1 MASLRSRVRSGVA
14 VVPGAGAVL
23 APVLRARAIA
33 LIARSG
39 VFDQGWYELQS
50 GRRFDSLVAAVRDY
64 VEEGRRAGYSPH
76 PLFEPSF
83 VEPETWATR
92 ATDPLARH
100 LLSRDRRVTRD
111 PHPLFDVASYLRD
124 HPAARRHPAGPL
136 GHFLATVTDA
146 TPLPV
151 PPGLLQHRSG
161 APTWAELRTAV
172 FAGVRTWRTQQALR
186 APRQVHHHDAA
197 AERRFRAEVSAA
209 AAAVRAVPAVVG
221 AGTGTGAGTAAGTGA
236 GGGPLVSIVLPTWN
250 RAARL
255 RRAVESVQAQT
266 LSGWEL
272 IVVDDGSTDDTAA
285 VLEGLAA
292 FDSRIRTLAVPHG
305 GVSRARNAAIDEARA
320 DLLAFLDS
328 DNTWEPEFLEL
339 MVAGMRTRSLR
350 VAYSAMRLERASG
363 TTWRE
368 FEGGREQLRAGNHI
382 DLNVLV
388 ASTALVREVGGFDT
402 TLRRTVDYDL
412 VLSLA
417 DRAEP
422 GYLPF
427 VGAVY
432 SDDDEDPTRIS
443 RSEPLSWDTV
453 VRARHTL
460 DWATATPPADLVG
473 GRVSVLVPIEGDWRG
488 GAAFLRR
495 LTAEGVVGMPAA
507 TPQDAVGEEPAAA
520 TADVP
525 EPGVAGSGVAGSGV
539 AAPAVA
545 AAAVAAAEMSGSG
558 TAAAEN
564 GSDAAEAP
572 DLLDAPDSA
581 DDHAAADRPDPAESH
596 PAGSDPVGFDPVGF
610 DPVEPE
616 PVRSPRVAGTP
627 GAPLTPGAPPTPGA
641 PSTPGPVAGAVAAG
655 VADLEILVLD
665 RAGPRAASA
674 VLAAYALL
682 DPRITVRR
690 APAET
695 GFPFAVDQLLLHA
708 SGARAVLVEPRMTLE
723 AGWLPPLLRALGP
736 GVLATS
742 AVFLERDG
750 SVFSAG
756 AVFASGMTL
765 PVPLLRNQP
774 GSEALDAPLI
784 EASAPQSPA
793 IALRTAD
800 LLAVHGLDPL
810 FASGLYDVDL
820 GLRLAQLRPGRF
832 VTVPT
837 AVAIRTSVAA
847 EDAGTAAAD
856 QRLFT
861 ERWRGSVPESAPA
874 AWAALGT
881 TLAHV
886 RSRRTRSGGSAIEPV
901 VIRAPRTVERA
912 AFPALD
918 RVTAEGVGAPGRGR
932 PGDGVP
938 SLRWAIMTGVPA
950 GPKRFDW
957 GDWYFAE
964 ALAGALRR
972 LGQDA
977 VLNPR
982 DVPSRPSGHLD
993 DVVLCL
999 RGLSRFAPDPAKVN
1013 LLWVISHPDQVTPA
1027 EVAGFDR
1034 AFAASIGWS
1043 RSMSARAGVPVETL
1057 LQCTDPG
1064 RFSPAAAAAVE
1075 VAAEPVLFVGNSR
1088 RVRRPIVDSA
1098 LAVGADLAVW
1108 GGGWS
1113 ELLPPGVV
1121 RGVRVPN
1128 SELAAHYRRAGVVLN
1143 DHWDDMRTEGFLSN
1157 RLFDVV
1163 AAGGRVISDHVE
1175 GVETVF
1181 DGSVRT
1187 FDRRAD
1193 LERLLRT
1200 DPDELFP
1207 DDAARL
1213 AAAARM
1219 AAEHSFDARAA
1230 RLLTVVLGLLP
1241 S

>member
-1 MASLRSRVRSGVA
+1 MPSLRSRVRSGVK
-14 VVPGAGAVL
+14 VVPGAEAVL
-23 APVLRARAIA
+23 APVLRARAVA
-33 LIARSG
+33 LIVRSG
-39 VFDQGWYELQS
+39 VFDQDWYELQS
-50 GRRFDSLVAAVRDY
+50 GRDFASLVAAVRDY
-64 VEEGRRAGYSPH
+64 IERGRRAGYSPH

-111 PHPLFDVASYLRD
+111 PHPLFDVVSYLRH
-124 HPAARRHPAGPL
+124 HPAARKHPAGPL
-136 GHFLATVTDA
+136 GYFLATATDD
-146 TPLPV
+146 TPLPI

-161 APTWAELRTAV
+161 PPTWGELRAAV
-172 FAGVRTWRTQQALR
+172 FAGVTAWRAQQALR
-186 APRQVHHHDAA
+186 APRQVHRHDVA
-197 AERRFRAEVSAA
+197 AERRFRAEVATAA
-209 AAAVRAVPAVVG
+209 AEIRAVPAGVG
-221 AGTGTGAGTAAGTGA
+221 VDSGAVTGQAGSR
-236 GGGPLVSIVLPTWN
+236 PLVSIVLPTWN
-250 RAARL
+250 RAAQL

-266 LSGWEL
+266 LPGWEL
-272 IVVDDGSTDDTAA
+272 IVVDDGSTDDTPA
-285 VLEGLAA
+285 VLEGLVA
-292 FDSRIRTLAVPHG
+292 FDSRIRTVVVPHG
-305 GVSRARNAAIDEARA
+305 GVSRARNAGIADARA

-339 MVAGMRTRSLR
+339 MVAGMRTRSLDF
-350 VAYSAMRLERASG
+350 AYSAMRLERASG

-388 ASTALVREVGGFDT
+388 VTTALVREVGGFDT

-432 SDDDEDPTRIS
+432 SDDDDDPTRIS

-460 DWATATPPADLVG
+460 DWATGTPVADLVP
-473 GRVSVLVPIEGDWRG
+473 GRVSVLVPIEADWRG

-520 TADVP
+520 VAD
-525 EPGVAGSGVAGSGV
+525 V
-539 AAPAVA
+539 AAPAA
-545 AAAVAAAEMSGSG
+545 AGAGDG
-558 TAAAEN
+558 
-564 GSDAAEAP
+564 DPDPLDAP
-572 DLLDAPDSA
+572 DLLDASDPPDVPDSA
-581 DDHAAADRPDPAESH
+581 DDHAAADLPGGDPTRPDAV
-596 PAGSDPVGFDPVGF
+596 DPVDPEG
-610 DPVEPE
+610 
-616 PVRSPRVAGTP
+616 AGTP
-627 GAPLTPGAPPTPGA
+627 PATPGSGTA
-641 PSTPGPVAGAVAAG
+641 GPVAGAVAAG

-723 AGWLPPLLRALGP
+723 PGWLPPLLHALTP

-742 AVFLERDG
+742 AVFIERDG

-756 AVFASGMTL
+756 AVFSAGMTL
-765 PVPLLRNQP
+765 PIPLLRNQP

-784 EASAPQSPA
+784 GASAPQSPA
-793 IALRTAD
+793 IAARTAD

-810 FASGLYDVDL
+810 FTSGLYDVDL

-832 VTVPT
+832 LTVPA

-847 EDAGTAAAD
+847 EDAPTAAAD
-856 QRLFT
+856 ERVFT
-861 ERWRGSVPESAPA
+861 ERWRGSVPNSAGA

-881 TLAHV
+881 TIAHV

-901 VIRAPRTVERA
+901 VIREPRRVDRT

-918 RVTAEGVGAPGRGR
+918 RVAVQHRVRPAPDGPAATA
-932 PGDGVP
+932 VP
-938 SLRWAIMTGVPA
+938 SLRWSIMTGVPA
-950 GPKRFDW
+950 GPKRFEW

-1043 RSMSARAGVPVETL
+1043 RSMSARAGVPVETM
-1057 LQCTDPG
+1057 LQCTDPS
-1064 RFSPAAAAAVE
+1064 RFSPAAAAGVE

-1088 RVRRPIVDSA
+1088 RVRRPIVDAA

-1128 SELAAHYRRAGVVLN
+1128 TELAAHYRRAGVVLN

-1193 LERLLRT
+1193 LERMLRT

-1207 DDAARL
+1207 DDGARL
-1213 AAAARM
+1213 AAAALM

-1230 RLLTVVLGLLP
+1230 RLLAVALELLP
-1241 S
+1241 G